1 MAQAEEELERSAIE
15 FTDWALDYLTRLS
28 NHCDAALED
37 QGDRRG
43 RFEEINLLAHELRG
57 QGGTFGYPLVTVFAK
72 RLYEFTG
79 SNSPLDDS
87 AVEIVKAHVDTLRVV
102 IREKVS
108 GDGGEI
114 GKELRKSLEQ
124 AISKQSL
131 DT

>member
-1 MAQAEEELERSAIE
+1 M
-15 FTDWALDYLTRLS
+15 
-28 NHCDAALED
+28 
-37 QGDRRG
+37 
-43 RFEEINLLAHELRG
+43 
-57 QGGTFGYPLVTVFAK
+57 VTVFAK